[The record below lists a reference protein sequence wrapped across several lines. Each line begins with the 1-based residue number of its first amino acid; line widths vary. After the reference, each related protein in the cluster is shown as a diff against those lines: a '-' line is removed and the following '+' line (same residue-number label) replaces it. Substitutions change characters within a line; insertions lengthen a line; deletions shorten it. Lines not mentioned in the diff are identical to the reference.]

1 MDWLADWWKELF
13 LRIPCPPEKRVEVE
27 NLLAELIKIGQDDDY
42 LSERPGQGF
51 NSQCRNVRSIQI
63 GKRLHEMG
71 GLALMEW
78 ARFKVKRKLKAKIAD
93 HLDYAW
99 DRVGDWRA

>member
-1 MDWLADWWKELF
+1 MDWLMDWFKDLF
-13 LRIPCPPEKRVEVE
+13 LKVPCPSEKRPEAE
-27 NLLAELIKIGQDDDY
+27 NLLAELIQIGKNDDF

-63 GKRLHEMG
+63 GKRLHDLG
-71 GLALMEW
+71 GLPLMEW
-78 ARFKVKRKLKAKIAD
+78 ARFKVKRQLKAQIAS

-99 DRVGDWRA
+99 DRVGDYRA

>member
-1 MDWLADWWKELF
+1 M
-13 LRIPCPPEKRVEVE
+13 PCQPENRPEVQ
-27 NLLAELIKIGQDDDY
+27 NLLTELIKIGKEDDF

-51 NSQCRNVRSIQI
+51 NSQCRNMRSIQI
-63 GKRLHEMG
+63 GKRLHDLG

-78 ARFKVKRKLKAKIAD
+78 ARFKVRRQIKEQIAA

-99 DRVGDWRA
+99 DRIGDWRA